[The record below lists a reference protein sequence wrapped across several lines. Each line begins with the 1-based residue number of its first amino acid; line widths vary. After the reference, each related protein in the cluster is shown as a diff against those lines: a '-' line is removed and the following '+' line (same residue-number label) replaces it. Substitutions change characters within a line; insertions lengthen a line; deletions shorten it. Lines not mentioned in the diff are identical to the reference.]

1 MVASELDRSS
11 GHLARARRI
20 LKVRRNKIRFA
31 SCGADFCNR
40 LLAAFSIPAYDY
52 DVDSKRGELIGYR
65 PADTACA
72 TCDQCCG
79 WICTHLRFLGSFS
92 STYRKTRAQ
101 KNKPE
106 QFVLTR
112 MLLSSSG
119 P

>member
-1 MVASELDRSS
+1 MAASDLDGSS
-11 GHLARARRI
+11 GHFSRARRV
-20 LKVRRNKIRFA
+20 LKVGRNKIHGA
-31 SCGADFCNR
+31 SCGADFRNR
-40 LLAAFSIPAYDY
+40 FLAAFSIAAYDY
-52 DVDSKRGELIGYR
+52 DVDAKRGELIGYR

-92 STYRKTRAQ
+92 STYLKTRAQ